1 LCLEIL
7 ALQLKADNLYKGI
20 RLPDGVTEVRMIAHA
35 DDTTLF
41 AEDVGAIKRFFDV
54 YKDYSE
60 VSGAVINKDKCVLVK
75 QGRRIDG
82 ESQDIGI
89 KLELRKS

>member
-35 DDTTLF
+35 DDTP
-41 AEDVGAIKRFFDV
+41 EDAGAIKRFFDV
-54 YKDYSE
+54 YRDYSE

>member
-41 AEDVGAIKRFFDV
+41 AEDAGAIKRFFDA

-75 QGRRIDG
+75 QGRRING
-82 ESQDIGI
+82 ESKDIGI